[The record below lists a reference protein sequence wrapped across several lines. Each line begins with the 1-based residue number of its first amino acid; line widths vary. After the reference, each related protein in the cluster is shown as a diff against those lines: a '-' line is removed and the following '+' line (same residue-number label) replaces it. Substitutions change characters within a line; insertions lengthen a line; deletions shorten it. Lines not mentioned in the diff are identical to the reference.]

1 VIGYIVYALFFYLFF
16 FVTLGIIHALD
27 VIRVGNKEYRSAP
40 VFPALLLAFSGIM
53 MIAMIVI
60 GIAGLIATAVEPT
73 ATTIRI
79 QQSQNA
85 TAVVFTSKPNT
96 SPIDFEPDWQYWVYA
111 LSAGLFPLGGY
122 YLGYN
127 LALWLEE
134 KQTLPLLVRVPV
146 FRFVV
151 EEEVVPA
158 RPVEIAVRR
167 KREDDYYVFPV
178 TE

>member
-53 MIAMIVI
+53 MISMVVI
-60 GIAGLIATAVEPT
+60 GLAGLIATAVEPT

-79 QQSQNA
+79 QQNSTG

-96 SPIDFEPDWQYWVYA
+96 SPVSFELDWQYWVYA

-151 EEEVVPA
+151 EEEVAPA
-158 RPVEIAVRR
+158 RPIEISVRR

-178 TE
+178 ME

>member
-1 VIGYIVYALFFYLFF
+1 MTPMLFAFLFYLLF

-27 VIRVGNKEYRSAP
+27 VTRVGDKEYRSAP
-40 VFPALLLAFSGIM
+40 VFPVFLLAFSGIM
-53 MIAMIVI
+53 MISMVVI
-60 GIAGLIATAVEPT
+60 GIAGLIAAAVEPT

-79 QQSQNA
+79 QQTQNT
-85 TAVVFTSKPNT
+85 TAVVFTSRPSA
-96 SPIDFEPDWQYWVYA
+96 SPVSFEPDWLYWVYA

-122 YLGYN
+122 YAGYN

-158 RPVEIAVRR
+158 RPCIRNE
-167 KREDDYYVFPV
+167 
-178 TE
+178 

>member
-1 VIGYIVYALFFYLFF
+1 MTPIFFGFFFYLLF
-16 FVTLGIIHALD
+16 FVTLGIIHAYD

-40 VFPALLLAFSGIM
+40 VFPVFLLAFSGIM
-53 MIAMIVI
+53 MISMVVI
-60 GIAGLIATAVEPT
+60 GIAGLIATAIEPT

-79 QQSQNA
+79 QQAQNT

-96 SPIDFEPDWQYWVYA
+96 SPIDFSPDWQYWVYA

-122 YLGYN
+122 YVGYN

-151 EEEVVPA
+151 EEEVVPV
-158 RPVEIAVRR
+158 RPIEIAI
-167 KREDDYYVFPV
+167 KKKSEDDYYVFPV